1 MGVQML
7 ITFLAIALLAGLA
20 FWAAQTVDKSDAREM
35 ETEVSLFD
43 L

>member
-20 FWAAQTVDKSDAREM
+20 FLAAQTVDKSDAREM